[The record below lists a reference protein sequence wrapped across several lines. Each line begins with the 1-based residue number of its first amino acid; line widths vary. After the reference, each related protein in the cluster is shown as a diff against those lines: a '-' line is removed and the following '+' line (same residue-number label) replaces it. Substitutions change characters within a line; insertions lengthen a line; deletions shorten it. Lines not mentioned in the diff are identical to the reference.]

1 VDLRWEQIYAECR
14 PPLYR
19 VAAFLVGTAEGEEIV
34 QDAFERA
41 MRQPNFLDEVVQPV
55 AWLRRVVVR
64 LAVSRLRRRAV
75 WERIFPLLE
84 RHDAVKTSIDPD
96 LEAAIR
102 KLPPQQ
108 RGAIVLRYYFDADY
122 AEIGATLGLS
132 EASIGKTLSRARAL
146 LKEDLA

>member
-1 VDLRWEQIYAECR
+1 MDLRWEQIYAECR

-19 VAAFLVGTAEGEEIV
+19 AAAFLVGDAEGEEIV

-41 MRQPNFLDEVVQPV
+41 MRQKDFFDEVAQPL
-55 AWLRRVVVR
+55 AWLRTVVVR
-64 LAVSRLRRRAV
+64 LAVSKLRRRTL

-84 RHDAVKTSIDPD
+84 RHDTMAASPDPD

-102 KLPPQQ
+102 KLPPRQ
-108 RGAIVLRYYFDADY
+108 RAAIVLRYYFDADY
-122 AEIGATLGLS
+122 AEIASTLGLS
-132 EASIGKTLSRARAL
+132 EASISKTLSRARAV

>member
-1 VDLRWEQIYAECR
+1 VDPRWEQLYAECR

-19 VAAFLVGTAEGEEIV
+19 VAAFLVGDAEGEEIV

-41 MRQPNFLDEVVQPV
+41 MRQERFLEEVRLPQ

-64 LAVSRLRRRAV
+64 LAVSKMRRRAL
-75 WERIFPLLE
+75 WERVFPLLARE
-84 RHDAVKTSIDPD
+84 DATEASIDPD
-96 LEAAIR
+96 LETAIR

-122 AEIGATLGLS
+122 AEIAATLGLS
-132 EASIGKTLSRARAL
+132 EASISKTLSRARAVL
-146 LKEDLA
+146 REDLA